1 MKKRRKGGTYGVPYV
16 PAKLSS
22 LQNNLSS
29 FLQRSEKNRL
39 FPWDCYFYYLLIAE
53 NYMRHTKI
61 VEYCGNY
68 THFYID
74 KL

>member
-1 MKKRRKGGTYGVPYV
+1 M
-16 PAKLSS
+16 
-22 LQNNLSS
+22 
-29 FLQRSEKNRL
+29 QRSEKNRL